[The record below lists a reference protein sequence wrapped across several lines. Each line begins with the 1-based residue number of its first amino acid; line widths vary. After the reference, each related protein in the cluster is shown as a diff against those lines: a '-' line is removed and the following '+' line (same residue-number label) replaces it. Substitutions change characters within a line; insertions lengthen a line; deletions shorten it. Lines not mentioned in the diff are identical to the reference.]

1 MLRNVLTLSETLTRE
16 IMVPRTDMIC
26 IERGET
32 LENMLK
38 LCSVPDSPVYRSS
51 AMMWMIWSAWHT

>member
-26 IERGET
+26 IERDET

-38 LCSVPDSPVYRSS
+38 LCSVPDSHVCRSS
-51 AMMWMIWSAWHT
+51 ATMWTIWSAWLI